1 MSALIY
7 IVRRSLINRLKN
19 RLRRPL
25 TYVSVIFIILYVW
38 MLFGSFGT
46 IFENFTVTGEE
57 AYVLL
62 LSFFIVWTI
71 PMSFL
76 SYARKRG
83 LAFKHSDVHFVFS
96 APISPKLILLYAH
109 MKMLPASLLINLIV
123 TIGGTIWFDIS
134 PLKMLLFFLVVF
146 LIENILEASLM
157 LLIFGSESLGEK
169 GSKGIRGLIWAC
181 VIFMILL
188 LISQIFTQP
197 FGWQM
202 VADTLAHPLL
212 QLIPVIGWNIAFIRL
227 LLLGPDTINLICAAL
242 YLIAAVAAPI
252 AAWRMKC
259 TGEYFEDAMTF
270 ADEYEETLKRKKRG
284 TMEGSARKKKFK
296 KAQVVYRGGGAKAI
310 FYRQLLEYKKSRFFL
325 LNYNSFILLGISII
339 AAAAVVLGIFS
350 FDDMGLGEA
359 AVFIL
364 PGISAYMTFIFSG
377 VTPKWSAELKNPYTF
392 LLPDTPFR
400 KLWYSTLLEHVKAL
414 MDGAFLCVP
423 LGIVMGL
430 TPVQILLC
438 ILIYACLQA
447 NRLYISM
454 VCDGI
459 LSPLFGNFGLSLIRM
474 SGQGIIMVLGIIGAV
489 VGTVLLGPEAG
500 FLILIAIAVVF
511 SLLLALLGSIL
522 FGKMESLE
530 NY

>member
-7 IVRRSLINRLKN
+7 IVRRNFINRLKK

-25 TYVSVIFIILYVW
+25 TYVSVVFFVLY
-38 MLFGSFGT
+38 MAMIFGSFGT
-46 IFENFTVTGEE
+46 FFEGLTMDGEE

-71 PMSFL
+71 PLSFL

-96 APISPKLILLYAH
+96 APINPKLILLYAH
-109 MKMLPASLLINLIV
+109 AKSLPASVLLNLIIAV
-123 TIGGTIWFDIS
+123 GGIIWFSID
-134 PLKMLLFFLVVF
+134 PVKVLLLFLVTFLA
-146 LIENILEASLM
+146 ENILEASLM
-157 LLIFGSESLGEK
+157 LLIFGNETLGEK
-169 GSKGIRGLIWAC
+169 GTRVIRGLIWAS
-181 VIFMILL
+181 VIAMILL
-188 LISQIFTQP
+188 LISRIFIQP
-197 FGWQM
+197 FGFRM
-202 VADTLAHPLL
+202 VTDTLAHPLL

-227 LLLGPDTINLICAAL
+227 LFVGPDAVNLLCSAL
-242 YLIAAVAAPI
+242 YLFSVIAAPL

-270 ADEYEETLKRKKRG
+270 ADEYEEALKRKQSG
-284 TMEGSARKKKFK
+284 SMEKSSRKKKFK
-296 KAQVVYRGGGAKAI
+296 KAQVTYRGGGAKAI

-325 LNYNSFILLGISII
+325 LNYNSFILLGISLA
-339 AAAAVVLGIFS
+339 AAAAVLFGVFS
-350 FDDMGLGEA
+350 FDDMEIGA
-359 AVFIL
+359 AKVFIL
-364 PGISAYMTFIFSG
+364 PAIGAYMTFLFSS
-377 VTPKWSAELKNPYTF
+377 VMPKWSAELKNPYTF
-392 LLPDTPFR
+392 LLPDTAFR

-423 LGIVMGL
+423 MGIAMGI
-430 TPVQILLC
+430 TPLQIFLC

-459 LSPLFGNFGLSLIRM
+459 LSPLFGSFGLSLIRM
-474 SGQGIIMVLGIIGAV
+474 SSQGIIMILGIIGAV
-489 VGTVLLGPEAG
+489 IGTVLIGPEGG
-500 FLILIAIAVVF
+500 FLILIAIALVF
-511 SLLLALLGSIL
+511 ALLLALLGSIL
-522 FGKMESLE
+522 FGRMESLE

>member
-7 IVRRSLINRLKN
+7 IVQRSFTNELKKRLS
-19 RLRRPL
+19 RPL
-25 TYVSVIFIILYVW
+25 TYVAIVFFILY
-38 MLFGSFGT
+38 MAMIFGSFGT
-46 IFENFTVTGEE
+46 FFENMTMDGEE

-62 LSFFIVWTI
+62 LSFFIVWSI

-96 APISPKLILLYAH
+96 APISPKLILLYANA
-109 MKMLPASLLINLIV
+109 KMLPASLLMNLVIAV
-123 TIGGTIWFDIS
+123 GGIIWFNIAPVKS
-134 PLKMLLFFLVVF
+134 LLLFLVIFVV
-146 LIENILEASLM
+146 EYILESSLM
-157 LLIFGSESLGEK
+157 LLVFGDESLGEK
-169 GSKGIRGLIWAC
+169 GTRTIRGLIWAC
-181 VIFMILL
+181 VIAMILL
-188 LISQIFTQP
+188 LISQIFTHP

-202 VADTLAHPLL
+202 VLDALAHPLL

-227 LLLGPDTINLICAAL
+227 LFVGPDTINLICAAL
-242 YLIAAVAAPI
+242 YLIAAVAAPV
-252 AAWRMKC
+252 AAWKMKC

-270 ADEYEETLKRKKRG
+270 ADEYEEALKRKKSG
-284 TMEGSARKKKFK
+284 TMEGSARKKKYK
-296 KAQVVYRGGGAKAI
+296 KAQVIYRGGGARAI

-325 LNYNSFILLGISII
+325 LNYNSFILLGISIV
-339 AAAAVVLGIFS
+339 AAAAVFFGVFS
-350 FDDMGLGEA
+350 FEDMELGA
-359 AVFIL
+359 ARVFIL
-364 PGISAYMTFIFSG
+364 PAIGAYMTFIFSS

-392 LLPDTPFR
+392 LIPDTPFR

-423 LGIVMGL
+423 MGIAMGI
-430 TPVQILLC
+430 TPVQIFLC

-459 LSPLFGNFGLSLIRM
+459 LSPLFGSFGLSLIRM